1 MLRNPTLE
9 KLIELRLH
17 GMASSLR
24 EQLNKDEY
32 SELAFEER
40 IGIMVDREMLEKQN
54 RQLKTRL
61 SQSKLKLRACI
72 EDVDYKARRGLDKSL
87 FKSLATCKWIQDR
100 LNVLITGPC
109 GVGKSFIAC
118 ALGHRACMSGLK
130 VFYVRS
136 PRLAEDLILSRG
148 DGRYPKLLNKLSK
161 MNLLIIDDWGLS
173 TLSNQ
178 ESRDFLEIFEDRHN
192 VHSTI
197 ITSQLPIDNWHETI
211 KSPTLADAILDRVVH
226 NSYKIKL
233 EGESMRK
240 KRGIN

>member
-32 SELAFEER
+32 SELTFEER
-40 IGIMVDREMLEKQN
+40 MGIMVDREMLEKQN
-54 RQLKTRL
+54 RLLKTRL
-61 SQSKLKLRACI
+61 SQSKLKLRACV
-72 EDVDYKARRGLDKSL
+72 EDIDYKARRGLDKSL

-109 GVGKSFIAC
+109 GVGKSFIAS
-118 ALGHRACMSGLK
+118 ALGHRACMSGMK

-136 PRLAEDLILSRG
+136 TRLAEDLILARG

-161 MNLLIIDDWGLS
+161 MDVLIIDDWGLA

-211 KSPTLADAILDRVVH
+211 KNPTLADAILDRIVH

-240 KRGIN
+240 KRGMN